1 MWLSEEP
8 LIRPE
13 AIQKRVREIAE
24 AVSRDYQGR
33 ELTLVVVL
41 KGGTLFA
48 ADLMRAL
55 SIPVTI
61 EYVRARSYDGN
72 RSKGRVE
79 LTVLPERS
87 LVGKEVLIVEDV
99 LDTGR
104 TTSAILA
111 AIRAQAPASVRL
123 CVLLDKPKGHSSEIA
138 ADYVGFT
145 IDNCFV
151 VGYGLD
157 HNERYRQLPAI
168 YVLTP

>member
-1 MWLSEEP
+1 MGLSEEP
-8 LIRPE
+8 LIRAE
-13 AIQKRVREIAE
+13 AIEKRVREMAE

-55 SIPVTI
+55 SIPVSI

-72 RSKGRVE
+72 RSKGHVE
-79 LTVLPERS
+79 LTVLPEQS
-87 LVGKEVLIVEDV
+87 LSGKDVLIVEDV

-111 AIRAQAPASVRL
+111 AIRAQGPSSVRL
-123 CVLLDKPKGHSSEIA
+123 CVLLDKAAGHSAEIG

-145 IDNCFV
+145 IDDCFV

-157 HNERYRQLPAI
+157 HNERFRELPAI